1 MLRKALAPLLLLAAA
16 AILCAAARVPA
27 GLTAN
32 AVSGLTAN
40 SGLSFPV
47 DSTSSS
53 AQGPDSAALAAL
65 DAKLSEYLDVL
76 APQVQRVKE
85 GECDFLIESTED
97 SLLRQRI
104 ALKVYDYY
112 ITSHVMGD
120 EAVAIH
126 VFDKWFADG
135 KVKMLSDIDLMNAR
149 VFADFNRNSL
159 LGCTAPRLSL
169 QNMGGGLEEA
179 PCPGRVSVLFFYDT
193 GCTKCKVETILMKQ
207 VLQSGKHSFDFFA
220 IYTGTSRS
228 EWESFV
234 EKNYSFETPGV
245 TVHHLWDPELTSDF
259 QRLYGVLQTPRIFMV
274 APDGEILGRGLDT
287 EATLKLLPYASVLQ
301 ELYDRC
307 PVGERLPD
315 VSVSARLLSGKDVK
329 SSSSARTAD
338 NGFSAFR
345 SAGKTR
351 IYSLRKFKGAP
362 GYVLFYSRTCTRC
375 QAQLAKVDSVLAGG
389 RRTKILLVDMDRLQ
403 REHPEMAQEC
413 LDSFDLT
420 VFPKIIRV
428 DRRGRVLSRSDE
440 F

>member
-1 MLRKALAPLLLLAAA
+1 MFRKVLAPFVIFSAAA
-16 AILCAAARVPA
+16 VLCAAARVPA

-32 AVSGLTAN
+32 AGF
-40 SGLSFPV
+40 SFPA
-47 DSTSSS
+47 DSVSSP
-53 AQGPDSAALAAL
+53 AQGPDSTALTAL
-65 DAKLSEYLDVL
+65 DAKLSEYLEVL
-76 APQVQRVKE
+76 TPQVQRVKE

-104 ALKVYDYY
+104 ALKIYDYY

-126 VFDKWFADG
+126 VYDKWFASG
-135 KVKMLSDIDLMNAR
+135 KVKMLSDIDLMNAGI
-149 VFADFNRNSL
+149 FADFNRNSL

-169 QNMGGGLEEA
+169 QNRGGGLEQA
-179 PCPGRVSVLFFYDT
+179 PAEGRISVLFFYDT
-193 GCTKCKVETILMKQ
+193 SCTKCKVETILMKQ

-220 IYTGTSRS
+220 IYTGTSQS
-228 EWESFV
+228 EWEAFID
-234 EKNYSFETPGV
+234 KNYSFETPGV

-274 APDGEILGRGLDT
+274 APDGEIIGRGLDT
-287 EATLKLLPYASVLQ
+287 EATIKLLPYGTALQ

-307 PVGERLPD
+307 PVGEKLPD
-315 VSVSARLLSGKDVK
+315 VSVSARLLTGKDLK
-329 SSSSARTAD
+329 SVSSASD
-338 NGFSAFR
+338 GGSSALR

-351 IYSLRKFKGAP
+351 IWSLRKFKGSP

-389 RRTKILLVDMDRLQ
+389 RKTKILLVDMDRLQ
-403 REHPEMAQEC
+403 RDYPQMAQDC
-413 LDSFDLT
+413 LDNFDLT

>member
-1 MLRKALAPLLLLAAA
+1 MFRKVLAPFVILAAA
-16 AILCAAARVPA
+16 AILCAAARVPV

-32 AVSGLTAN
+32 AGF
-40 SGLSFPV
+40 SFPA
-47 DSTSSS
+47 DSVSSS
-53 AQGPDSAALAAL
+53 AQGPDSTALAAL
-65 DAKLSEYLDVL
+65 DAKLSEYLEVL
-76 APQVQRVKE
+76 TPQVERVKE

-104 ALKVYDYY
+104 ALKIYDFY

-135 KVKMLSDIDLMNAR
+135 KVAMLSDIDLMNAR
-149 VFADFNRNSL
+149 IFADFNRNSL

-169 QNMGGGLEEA
+169 LNMGGGIEQA
-179 PCPGRVSVLFFYDT
+179 PAEGRISVLFFYDT

-207 VLQSGKHSFDFFA
+207 LLQSGKYSFDFFA
-220 IYTGTSRS
+220 IYTGASRP
-228 EWESFV
+228 EWETFI

-245 TVHHLWDPELTSDF
+245 TVHHLWDPDLNSDYH
-259 QRLYGVLQTPRIFMV
+259 RLYGVLQTPRIFMV
-274 APDGEILGRGLDT
+274 APDGEIIGRGLDT
-287 EATLKLLPYASVLQ
+287 EATIKLLPYGTVFQ

-307 PVGERLPD
+307 PVGEKLPD
-315 VSVSARLLSGKDVK
+315 VSVSARLLTGKDLK
-329 SSSSARTAD
+329 SSSSALSGDLTTSD
-338 NGFSAFR
+338 GGSSVLR
-345 SAGKTR
+345 SAGKIR
-351 IYSLRKFKGAP
+351 IWSLRKFKGSP

-389 RRTKILLVDMDRLQ
+389 RKTKILLVDMDRLQ
-403 REHPEMAQEC
+403 REHPEMAQDC

>member
-1 MLRKALAPLLLLAAA
+1 MFRKALAPFVILAAA
-16 AILCAAARVPA
+16 AILCAAARVPVGLA
-27 GLTAN
+27 ANAVVGLTAN
-32 AVSGLTAN
+32 P
-40 SGLSFPV
+40 GLSFPV
-47 DSTSSS
+47 DSTSSL
-53 AQGPDSAALAAL
+53 APRPDSAALKAL
-65 DAKLSEYLDVL
+65 DAKLSEYLEVL
-76 APQVQRVKE
+76 TPQVERVKE

-104 ALKVYDYY
+104 ALKIYDFY

-135 KVKMLSDIDLMNAR
+135 KVQMLSDIDLMNAR
-149 VFADFNRNSL
+149 IFADFNRNSL
-159 LGCTAPRLSL
+159 LGCAAPRLSL
-169 QNMGGGLEEA
+169 QNRGGGLEQA
-179 PCPGRVSVLFFYDT
+179 PEEGRISVLFFYDT
-193 GCTKCKVETILMKQ
+193 SCTKCKVETILMKQ
-207 VLQSGKHSFDFFA
+207 VLQSGQHSFDFFA
-220 IYTGTSRS
+220 IYTGTSQS
-228 EWESFV
+228 EWEAFIDN
-234 EKNYSFETPGV
+234 NYSFETPGV

-274 APDGEILGRGLDT
+274 APDGEIIGRGLDT
-287 EATLKLLPYASVLQ
+287 EATIKLLPYGSVLQ

-307 PVGERLPD
+307 PVGEKLPD
-315 VSVSARLLSGKDVK
+315 VSVSARLLTGKDLK
-329 SSSSARTAD
+329 SSSSAQSGT
-338 NGFSAFR
+338 
-345 SAGKTR
+345 GKTR
-351 IYSLRKFKGAP
+351 IWSLRKFKGSP

-389 RRTKILLVDMDRLQ
+389 RKTKILLVDMDRLQ

>member
-1 MLRKALAPLLLLAAA
+1 MFRKALAPFVIFFAAA
-16 AILCAAARVPA
+16 TYCAAARVPVGLPANA
-27 GLTAN
+27 GLSISA
-32 AVSGLTAN
+32 
-40 SGLSFPV
+40 
-47 DSTSSS
+47 DSTSQA
-53 AQGPDSAALAAL
+53 AQGPDSTALAAL
-65 DAKLSEYLDVL
+65 DAKLSEYLEVL
-76 APQVQRVKE
+76 TPQVERVKE

-104 ALKVYDYY
+104 ALKIYDFY

-126 VFDKWFADG
+126 VFDKWFSDG

-149 VFADFNRNSL
+149 VFADFNRHSL

-169 QNMGGGLEEA
+169 QNMGGGIEES

-207 VLQSGKHSFDFFA
+207 VLQAGKYSFDFFA
-220 IYTGTSRS
+220 VYTGTSRS

-234 EKNYSFETPGV
+234 DRNYSFETPGV

-274 APDGEILGRGLDT
+274 APDGEIIGRGLDT
-287 EATLKLLPYASVLQ
+287 EATIKLLPYASVLQ

-315 VSVSARLLSGKDVK
+315 ISVSARLLTGKDLK
-329 SSSSARTAD
+329 SSPSAQSGT
-338 NGFSAFR
+338 
-345 SAGKTR
+345 GKTR
-351 IYSLRKFKGAP
+351 IWSLRKFKGSP

-389 RRTKILLVDMDRLQ
+389 RKTKILLVDMDRLQ

-420 VFPKIIRV
+420 VLPKIILV

>member
-1 MLRKALAPLLLLAAA
+1 MFRKILITSVALLFSLAP
-16 AILCAAARVPA
+16 RA
-27 GLTAN
+27 GAQ
-32 AVSGLTAN
+32 
-40 SGLSFPV
+40 V
-47 DSTSSS
+47 DST
-53 AQGPDSAALAAL
+53 ALAAL
-65 DAKLSEYLDVL
+65 DAKLSEYLEVL
-76 APQVQRVKE
+76 TPQVQRVKE

-104 ALKVYDYY
+104 ALKIYDFY

-159 LGCTAPRLSL
+159 LGCTAPGLSL
-169 QNMGGGLEEA
+169 QNIGGGVEQA
-179 PCPGRVSVLFFYDT
+179 PAEGRISVLFFYDT

-220 IYTGTSRS
+220 IYTGTSRP
-228 EWESFV
+228 EWEAFIG
-234 EKNYSFETPGV
+234 KNYSFETPGV
-245 TVHHLWDPELTSDF
+245 TVHHLWDPDLSSDF

-274 APDGEILGRGLDT
+274 APDGEIIGRGLDT
-287 EATLKLLPYASVLQ
+287 EATIKLLPYADALQ

-307 PVGERLPD
+307 PVGEKLPD
-315 VSVSARLLSGKDVK
+315 VSVSARLLSGKDLK
-329 SSSSARTAD
+329 SASSAQSGVLTS
-338 NGFSAFR
+338 SASDGGSSALR

-351 IYSLRKFKGAP
+351 FRSLRKFKGSP
-362 GYVLFYSRTCTRC
+362 GYVVFYSRTCTRC
-375 QAQLAKVDSVLAGG
+375 QGQLAKVDSVLAGG
-389 RRTKILLVDMDRLQ
+389 RRTKVLLVDMDRLQ
-403 REHPEMAQEC
+403 RDFPETAQEC

-428 DRRGRVLSRSDE
+428 DRRGRVISRSDE

>member
-1 MLRKALAPLLLLAAA
+1 MHRKVLAPFVIFTAA
-16 AILCAAARVPA
+16 AILCAAARGPV

-32 AVSGLTAN
+32 PVSGLTAN
-40 SGLSFPV
+40 VGLSTPA

-53 AQGPDSAALAAL
+53 VQGPDSTALAAL
-65 DAKLSEYLDVL
+65 DAKLSEYLEVL
-76 APQVQRVKE
+76 TPQVQRVKE

-104 ALKVYDYY
+104 ALKIYDFY

-126 VFDKWFADG
+126 VYDKWFANG
-135 KVKMLSDIDLMNAR
+135 KVKMLSDIDLMNAGI
-149 VFADFNRNSL
+149 FADFNRNSL

-179 PCPGRVSVLFFYDT
+179 PAEGRISVLFFYDT
-193 GCTKCKVETILMKQ
+193 SCTKCKVETILMKQ

-234 EKNYSFETPGV
+234 DKNYSFDTPGV
-245 TVHHLWDPELTSDF
+245 TVHHLWDPEISSDF

-274 APDGEILGRGLDT
+274 APDGEIIGRGLDT
-287 EATLKLLPYASVLQ
+287 EATIKLLPYATALQ

-307 PVGERLPD
+307 PVGEKLPD
-315 VSVSARLLSGKDVK
+315 VSVSARLLTGKK
-329 SSSSARTAD
+329 SLSRVW
-338 NGFSAFR
+338 
-345 SAGKTR
+345 
-351 IYSLRKFKGAP
+351 SLRKFKGSP

-389 RRTKILLVDMDRLQ
+389 RKTKILLVDMDRLQ
-403 REHPEMAQEC
+403 RDFPEMAQDC
-413 LDSFDLT
+413 LDRFDLT

>member
-1 MLRKALAPLLLLAAA
+1 MFRKILITSAAFLISLALRAG
-16 AILCAAARVPA
+16 VPA
-27 GLTAN
+27 
-32 AVSGLTAN
+32 
-40 SGLSFPV
+40 
-47 DSTSSS
+47 DST
-53 AQGPDSAALAAL
+53 ALAAL
-65 DAKLSEYLDVL
+65 DAKLSEYLEVL

-104 ALKVYDYY
+104 ALKVYDWY

-120 EAVAIH
+120 ESVAIH
-126 VFDKWFADG
+126 VYDKWFASG
-135 KVKMLSDIDLMNAR
+135 KVKMLSDIDLMNAG
-149 VFADFNRNSL
+149 VFADFNRSSL

-169 QNMGGGLEEA
+169 QNMGGGLEQA
-179 PCPGRVSVLFFYDT
+179 PAEGRISVLFFYDT
-193 GCTKCKVETILMKQ
+193 SCTKCKVETILMKQ

-220 IYTGTSRS
+220 IYTGTSQS
-228 EWESFV
+228 EWEAFID
-234 EKNYSFETPGV
+234 KNYSFETPGV

-274 APDGEILGRGLDT
+274 APDGEIIGRGLDT
-287 EATLKLLPYASVLQ
+287 EATIKLLTYGTALQ

-307 PVGERLPD
+307 PVGEKLPD
-315 VSVSARLLSGKDVK
+315 VSVSARLLTGKDLK
-329 SSSSARTAD
+329 SVSSASD
-338 NGFSAFR
+338 GGSSVLR

-351 IYSLRKFKGAP
+351 IWSLRKFKGSP

-389 RRTKILLVDMDRLQ
+389 RKTKILLVDMDRLQ
-403 REHPEMAQEC
+403 RDYPQMAQDC
-413 LDSFDLT
+413 LDNFDLT

>member
-1 MLRKALAPLLLLAAA
+1 MFRKVLAPLVILFAA

-27 GLTAN
+27 GLAAN
-32 AVSGLTAN
+32 AVPGLTAN
-40 SGLSFPV
+40 AGLSIPA

-53 AQGPDSAALAAL
+53 AQRPDSAALAAL
-65 DAKLSEYLDVL
+65 DAKLSEYLEVL
-76 APQVQRVKE
+76 TPQVERVKE

-104 ALKVYDYY
+104 ALKIYDYY

-135 KVKMLSDIDLMNAR
+135 KVQMLSDIDLMNAR
-149 VFADFNRNSL
+149 IFADFNRSSL

-169 QNMGGGLEEA
+169 LNMGGGIGQA
-179 PCPGRVSVLFFYDT
+179 PAEGRISVLFFYDT

-207 VLQSGKHSFDFFA
+207 LLQSGKYSFDFFA
-220 IYTGTSRS
+220 IYTGASRP
-228 EWESFV
+228 EWETFI

-245 TVHHLWDPELTSDF
+245 TVHHLWDPDLNSDYH
-259 QRLYGVLQTPRIFMV
+259 RLYGVLQTPRIFMV
-274 APDGEILGRGLDT
+274 APDGEIIGRGLDT
-287 EATLKLLPYASVLQ
+287 EATIKLLPYASALQ

-315 VSVSARLLSGKDVK
+315 VSVSARLLTGKK
-329 SSSSARTAD
+329 SVD
-338 NGFSAFR
+338 
-345 SAGKTR
+345 R
-351 IYSLRKFKGAP
+351 IQSLRKFKGAP
-362 GYVLFYSRTCTRC
+362 GYAVFYSRTCTRC
-375 QAQLAKVDSVLAGG
+375 QAQLARVDSVLAAG
-389 RRTKILLVDMDRLQ
+389 RRTKVLLVDMDRLQ
-403 REHPEMAQEC
+403 REFPEMAQEC

-420 VFPKIIRV
+420 VFPKIICV
-428 DRRGRVLSRSDE
+428 DRRGRVLSRSDS